1 MPGKQHIRKTNEAL
15 WDGTLLVGVAA
26 VPLPNHHSTEV
37 LVQADPDN
45 GGAIFVGN
53 AGSQSIQLNAGDSIT
68 IPIDTPSKI
77 YVRAAAG
84 NERVNW
90 HAVGR

>member
-1 MPGKQHIRKTNEAL
+1 MSAKQSVRVTNEAL
-15 WDGTLLVGVAA
+15 WDGTLLAGVVAA
-26 VPLPNHHSTEV
+26 ALPNHHSTEV
-37 LVQADPDN
+37 FVQADPDN
-45 GGAIFVGN
+45 GGAVFVGSAN
-53 AGSQSIQLNAGDSIT
+53 SQSVQLNAGDSIT

-77 YVRAAAG
+77 YVRTAAG

>member
-1 MPGKQHIRKTNEAL
+1 MSAKQQVRVTNEAF
-15 WDGTLLVGVAA
+15 WDGTLLAPIVAMA
-26 VPLPNHHSTEV
+26 LPNHHSTEV

-45 GGAIFVGN
+45 GGAIFVGDTT
-53 AGSQSIQLNAGDSIT
+53 SQSVQLAPGDSESIK
-68 IPIDTPSKI
+68 IDTPSKI
-77 YVRAAAG
+77 YVRSVTG